1 MIRLHSIIRGTSFS
15 AKSTSPALLS
25 PKTNQVQPLPEDLR
39 HLVDEAVGERF
50 CVFNLGLFGLVG
62 VAPWELSP
70 DLLEADSSSSGAS
83 EVPGVG
89 ACVGAGR
96 FPSTGISLFPTP
108 ERVLLRLALVI
119 DNHLQANACARGG
132 SSKCEAPFRCKP
144 LQMICFAF
152 SSSVLISSFK
162 PLHITSISSLLKR
175 LGNSNC
181 KVKLYWK
188 ESS

>member
-1 MIRLHSIIRGTSFS
+1 MRLYSTIRGTSFS
-15 AKSTSPALLS
+15 AKSTSPALLA
-25 PKTNQVQPLPEDLR
+25 PKTDQVPPLPEDLR
-39 HLVDEAVGERF
+39 RLVDEVGVERF
-50 CVFNLGLFGLVG
+50 CVFNLGLLGLVG
-62 VAPWELSP
+62 VAPGELSP
-70 DLLEADSSSSGAS
+70 DLLSEADFSSSGVS

-162 PLHITSISSLLKR
+162 PLHITSISVLLNS

-181 KVKLYWK
+181 KVKLY
-188 ESS
+188 